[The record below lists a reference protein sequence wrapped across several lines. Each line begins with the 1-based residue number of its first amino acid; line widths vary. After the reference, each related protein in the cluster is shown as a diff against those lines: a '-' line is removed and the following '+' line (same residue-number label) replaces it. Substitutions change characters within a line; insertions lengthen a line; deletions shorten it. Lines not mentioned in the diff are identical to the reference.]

1 MNAKQQALKTAME
14 AAEKKAKGLW
24 SEFTTARE
32 EATTKGTISE
42 DKVFSNLTA
51 LKQAYEESAE
61 ETVKARSAFMA
72 SLDGSGGGDTLGTK
86 ERLFGDWP
94 SGLSES
100 FIESAGTKAFDVT
113 SGGTATSP
121 FYDPAIR
128 SLPQRRLFVR
138 SLIPVKAIPN
148 EKFDFLRQTVATFNA
163 AETAAGSAK
172 PTSVLSLERVEDRV
186 RTIAHLSEPVD
197 RSFLLD
203 VDNLRDFID
212 GQLRLGV
219 LLREDAQVVAGN
231 GTGEN
236 LRGIL
241 NTSGILTQ
249 AKGADPTVDT
259 VLKASVKLQAQA
271 NPFVANGLV
280 LHPNDLQ
287 DVLLMR
293 DANGNYQAADSGAVR
308 VTEDGRVFLWG
319 LEVISTI
326 AITEGTGLV
335 GDFNQATIYDREQ
348 ARVDWFESG
357 GLGTAGAE
365 IASRNQLVARGE
377 ERIGFAVHRPS
388 AFCSLTG
395 I

>member
-1 MNAKQQALKTAME
+1 
-14 AAEKKAKGLW
+14 
-24 SEFTTARE
+24 
-32 EATTKGTISE
+32 
-42 DKVFSNLTA
+42 
-51 LKQAYEESAE
+51 
-61 ETVKARSAFMA
+61 VKPI
-72 SLDGSGGGDTLGTK
+72 T
-86 ERLFGDWP
+86 
-94 SGLSES
+94 
-100 FIESAGTKAFDVT
+100 
-113 SGGTATSP
+113 
-121 FYDPAIR
+121 
-128 SLPQRRLFVR
+128 
-138 SLIPVKAIPN
+138 N
-148 EKFDFLRQTVATFNA
+148 EKFDYLRQVTATLNA
-163 AETAAGSAK
+163 AETSAGSVK
-172 PTSVLSLERVEDRV
+172 PNSVLSLERVEDRV

-219 LLREDAQVVAGN
+219 LLREDAQVIAGT

-241 NTSGILTQ
+241 STSGILTQ
-249 AKGADPTVDT
+249 AKGADPVVDT
-259 VLKASVKLQAQA
+259 VLKGIVKLQAQA

-287 DVLLMR
+287 DVLLAR

-326 AITEGTGLV
+326 AITEGTGVV

-357 GLGTAGAE
+357 GLGAAGAE
-365 IASRNQLVARGE
+365 IASRNQLVARAE
-377 ERIGFAVHRPS
+377 ERVGFAVHRPT
-388 AFCSLTG
+388 AFVSLTG
-395 I
+395 L